1 MRGGDGEREQ
11 CLQLYK
17 LPLQFHAHRVTVPR
31 KVHIV
36 ITEMVTML
44 QIRKIFLVEMAI
56 TAITMDMMLEMLR
69 TTVMILAWHAHMETC

>member
-1 MRGGDGEREQ
+1 MLTSE
-11 CLQLYK
+11 
-17 LPLQFHAHRVTVPR
+17 LPLQLHAHHVIPR

-44 QIRKIFLVEMAI
+44 QIRKIVLVEMAI